1 MSVPDPLT
9 PAGGS
14 NETNRGMG
22 RGLFRQEV
30 LMSKANPWLGKTSLA
45 VPVSFRVYS
54 IAASVLLAL
63 TGALLYF
70 GSYTVTETTQALI
83 LPRSG
88 VSSLASPV
96 SGTIIEVHAA
106 EGQTVKRGTVVL
118 SMRSEAGDENGA
130 KGADTRDG
138 TIEQITAPM
147 DGTLYSMTRTPGE
160 RVSLGEALFVIA
172 PDEPLVAITAV
183 SPTVKAQVRTGAR
196 VQLQLT
202 GLKKLAKGKV
212 VGRLEK
218 ISVGPLGSVSD
229 ERGLASGLNYRAVIE
244 IDPSA
249 STPALARQQ
258 LLGQTAEVRI
268 PIARRRLYEWML
280 DPMRILFGA

>member
-1 MSVPDPLT
+1 
-9 PAGGS
+9 
-14 NETNRGMG
+14 MG
-22 RGLFRQEV
+22 RGLFRAEV
-30 LMSKANPWLGKTSLA
+30 LSPKANPWLGKLSLA

-54 IAASVLLAL
+54 IAAGVLLAL
-63 TGALLYF
+63 VGALLYF
-70 GSYTVTETTQALI
+70 GSYTATETTQALI

-96 SGTIIEVHAA
+96 GGTITEVHAT
-106 EGQTVKRGTVVL
+106 EGQAVKRGAVVL
-118 SMRSEAGDENGA
+118 SLRSEADDEDGA
-130 KGADTRDG
+130 KGAKGAEETDA

-172 PDEPLVAITAV
+172 PDEPLVALAAV
-183 SPTVKAQVRTGAR
+183 SPTVKAQVPTGTR

-212 VGRLEK
+212 GGRLEK

-229 ERGLASGLNYRAVIE
+229 ERGLASGLNYRAAIE
-244 IDPSA
+244 IDMSGA
-249 STPALARQQ
+249 TPALTRKQ

-268 PIARRRLYEWML
+268 PIARRRLYEWLL